1 MAVEVMTAV
10 WNHSKASPA
19 AKLVLLAI
27 ADHQGERGAWP
38 SEATLARVTGM
49 SERSVRRK
57 IVELVELG
65 ELSVEVNAAP
75 APGRYKSNLY
85 WVLVGRVDNLG
96 EGGQIGSQGWT
107 DSALRVDTVDQQT
120 VIEPLRTVIS
130 KKDKFAKNWTLSSDD
145 RLKLEQQYP
154 NADLDFE
161 IEAMIDYLVANGKE
175 NEVKDMAARFRTWMR
190 NADKFNKGSYSKR
203 VMDEWFVKPENRIQ
217 R

>member
-1 MAVEVMTAV
+1 MSIEVMTAV

-57 IVELVELG
+57 VVELVELG

-75 APGRYKSNLY
+75 SQTQYKSNLY

-96 EGGQIGSQGWT
+96 QGGQTGQSGWT
-107 DSALRVDTVDQQT
+107 DSAIRVDTVVQQT
-120 VIEPLRTVIS
+120 IKEPLIEPLS
-130 KKDKFAKNWTLSSDD
+130 KKKLFSLDWQPDSDELS
-145 RLKLEQQYP
+145 KLRDQYP
-154 NADLDFE
+154 NADLLGE
-161 IEAMIDYLVANGKE
+161 VSAMIDYLVAEGKE
-175 NEVKDMAARFRTWMR
+175 KSVKDMSARFRTWMR
-190 NADKFNKGSYSKR
+190 NADKFAKGALSKPS
-203 VMDEWFVKPENRIQ
+203 VDEWFVKPEDRLK
-217 R
+217 

>member
-1 MAVEVMTAV
+1 MAIEVMTAV

-57 IVELVELG
+57 VAELVELG

-75 APGRYKSNLY
+75 MPGRYKSNLY

-96 EGGQIGSQGWT
+96 KGGQFEHQGWT
-107 DSALRVDTVDQQT
+107 DLALRVDTVDQLT
-120 VIEPLRTVIS
+120 VKEPSKEPLS
-130 KKDKFAKNWTLSSDD
+130 KKQVFDVHWKPSVEEFAKLRD
-145 RLKLEQQYP
+145 QYP
-154 NADLDFE
+154 NADLLSE
-161 IEAMIDYLVANGKE
+161 VSAMIDYLVAEGKE
-175 NEVKDMAARFRTWMR
+175 KTVKDMSARFRNWMR
-190 NADKFNKGSYSKR
+190 NADKFAKGALSKQT
-203 VMDEWFVKPENRIQ
+203 VDEWFVKPEDRVK
-217 R
+217 